1 MAHPLNPLA
10 SALVPIDAVRAS
22 PSARVSAS
30 GTGTH
35 GKSLPDE
42 CLESRVEFIEIS
54 SALHPAFTDRRDS
67 AGMKL
72 PVPGPTLRQLNAMLM
87 VPFLT
92 LSSSPASETV
102 TADPVA
108 IAGLIA
114 EMPFRL
120 DLPALFMIGYV
131 LAWLLATTHAFRP
144 GVKFVRAWRVFA
156 VVLSIGLS
164 MLLGARFIGGS
175 LDAQGVLHEPFFLVA
190 IGSLVCLAGLGM
202 AILLGLFNLVS
213 KIVAHHS
220 RR

>member
-1 MAHPLNPLA
+1 
-10 SALVPIDAVRAS
+10 
-22 PSARVSAS
+22 
-30 GTGTH
+30 
-35 GKSLPDE
+35 
-42 CLESRVEFIEIS
+42 
-54 SALHPAFTDRRDS
+54 
-67 AGMKL
+67 
-72 PVPGPTLRQLNAMLM
+72 MLF
-87 VPFLT
+87 VPFLG
-92 LSSSPASETV
+92 LPSSPAAEMAT
-102 TADPVA
+102 TDPAAMVR
-108 IAGLIA
+108 LIA

-175 LDAQGVLHEPFFLVA
+175 LDAQGVLHEPFFLVRA
-190 IGSLVCLAGLGM
+190 GSRVCLAGLGM